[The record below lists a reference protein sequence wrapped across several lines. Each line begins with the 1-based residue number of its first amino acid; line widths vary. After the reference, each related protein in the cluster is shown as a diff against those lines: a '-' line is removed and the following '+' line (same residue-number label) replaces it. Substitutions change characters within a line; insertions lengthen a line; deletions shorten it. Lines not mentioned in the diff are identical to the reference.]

1 MRGYLSWRDT
11 YDRSQWC
18 PVITVSPYFA
28 SSANNTVFR
37 SSDTSPEKP
46 SEEKEWCRVRG
57 LIGINDHLAGVSHGS
72 LGPKTVLE
80 VKIEAAI
87 ASGDLKT
94 AEELSDHMATREVG

>member
-1 MRGYLSWRDT
+1 M
-11 YDRSQWC
+11 
-18 PVITVSPYFA
+18 
-28 SSANNTVFR
+28 
-37 SSDTSPEKP
+37 
-46 SEEKEWCRVRG
+46 
-57 LIGINDHLAGVSHGS
+57 IGINDHLAGVSHGS